1 MIAFLLV
8 AALWSAEPRPN
19 IVVLFA
25 DDLRYDALGTFGND
39 EVKTPHLDDLA
50 RRGTAFT
57 HCFNMGSLNP
67 AVCMPSRAMLL
78 SGRTLFHVPVQL
90 TGVKTWPQHLRE
102 QGYAAYGIGKWH
114 NGPASHAAA
123 FNEGA
128 AVFFGGMSDHFKL
141 PIFDFAADGKY
152 PKERQKAGDK
162 HSSELF
168 ADEAI
173 RFLEGYKRDQPFFL
187 YCAFWAPHDPRTAPA
202 EYARLYDPAKLKLP
216 RSFLPEHPFDN
227 GELRVRDELLAPFP
241 RKAEAI
247 RRHTADYYAMITHLD
262 AQIGRILKTLAETEQ
277 AKNTIIVFAADNG
290 LAVGRHGLMG
300 KQNLYDHSV
309 RVPLLLVGQGIPAGK
324 KSDAM
329 CYLLDLFPTTCDLA
343 ALPIPKEVEGKSLR
357 PMIDGKETRVRS
369 EVFGAYRDFQRSI
382 RTDRWKLIRYPQIN
396 LTQLFDLQNDPDE
409 LENLAR
415 QPEQAEQV
423 LEMTKQLVALQQ
435 TLDDPLPLAA
445 KQKQKK

>member
-1 MIAFLLV
+1 M
-8 AALWSAEPRPN
+8 
-19 IVVLFA
+19 
-25 DDLRYDALGTFGND
+25 
-39 EVKTPHLDDLA
+39 
-50 RRGTAFT
+50 
-57 HCFNMGSLNP
+57 M
-67 AVCMPSRAMLL
+67 
-78 SGRTLFHVPVQL
+78 
-90 TGVKTWPQHLRE
+90 
-102 QGYAAYGIGKWH
+102 
-114 NGPASHAAA
+114 
-123 FNEGA
+123 
-128 AVFFGGMSDHFKL
+128 
-141 PIFDFAADGKY
+141 
-152 PKERQKAGDK
+152 
-162 HSSELF
+162 
-168 ADEAI
+168 
-173 RFLEGYKRDQPFFL
+173 
-187 YCAFWAPHDPRTAPA
+187 
-202 EYARLYDPAKLKLP
+202 
-216 RSFLPEHPFDN
+216 
-227 GELRVRDELLAPFP
+227 
-241 RKAEAI
+241 
-247 RRHTADYYAMITHLD
+247 THLD

-309 RVPLLLVGQGIPAGK
+309 RVPLLMAGPGIPAGK

-357 PMIDGKETRVRS
+357 PMIDGKEARVRS

-445 KQKQKK
+445 KQKQQK

>member
-1 MIAFLLV
+1 MLPLFLTL
-8 AALWSAEPRPN
+8 ALWSAEPRPN

-25 DDLRYDALGTFGND
+25 DDLRFDAMGAFGND
-39 EVKTPHLDDLA
+39 EVKTPHLDALA

-57 HCFNMGSLNP
+57 HCFNMGSMNP
-67 AVCMPSRAMLL
+67 AVCMPSRAMLM

-102 QGYAAYGIGKWH
+102 HGYATYGIGKWH

-152 PKERQKAGDK
+152 PKERQKTGDR

-173 RFLEGYKRDQPFFL
+173 HFLQGYKRDQPFFL

-202 EYARLYDPAKLKLP
+202 EYAKLYDPAKLRLP
-216 RSFLPEHPFDN
+216 HSFLPEHPFDN
-227 GELRVRDELLAPFP
+227 GELKVRDELLAPFP
-241 RKAEAI
+241 RTADEV

-262 AQIGRILKTLAETEQ
+262 AQIGRILKTLDETDQ
-277 AKNTIIVFAADNG
+277 TKSTIIIFAADNG
-290 LAVGRHGLMG
+290 LALGRHGLMG

-309 RVPLLLVGQGIPAGK
+309 RVPLLMAGPGIPAGK
-324 KSDAM
+324 QSDAL
-329 CYLLDLFPTTCDLA
+329 CYLLDLFPTTCELA
-343 ALPIPKEVEGKSLR
+343 GVPIPKEVEGKRLL
-357 PMIDGKETRVRS
+357 PIIAGKEPRVRT
-369 EVFGAYRDFQRSI
+369 EVFAAYRDFQRSI
-382 RTDRWKLIRYPQIN
+382 RTDRWKLIRYPQVDI
-396 LTQLFDLQNDPDE
+396 TQLFDLQNDPDE
-409 LENLAR
+409 LKNLAQ
-415 QPEQAEQV
+415 QPEQAERV
-423 LEMTKQLVALQQ
+423 LAMTKQLVGLQRE
-435 TLDDPLPLAA
+435 LDDPLPLTVSG
-445 KQKQKK
+445 KK